1 MTPSK
6 TFRGVFLAL
15 LAGTCW
21 GFSGTV
27 GQFLFTSRQ
36 VDSGWLTVVRMLVS
50 GLILLVWKRV
60 HGLPDEDVLCMFWTA
75 CVANRVYRLTRRRD
89 TSDVVTLLLSL
100 AFLVWNLVKFFQ
112 TV

>member
-1 MTPSK
+1 MERQEILEKSRRENRNGDERERTIRIEGES
-6 TFRGVFLAL
+6 FSLLMAL
-15 LAGTCW
+15 LMG
-21 GFSGTV
+21 
-27 GQFLFTSRQ
+27 
-36 VDSGWLTVVRMLVS
+36 LV
-50 GLILLVWKRV
+50 LLAWKRA

-100 AFLVWNLVKFFQ
+100 AFLAWNLVKFFQ

>member
-1 MTPSK
+1 MERQEILEKSRRENRNGDERERTIRIEGES
-6 TFRGVFLAL
+6 FSLLFAL
-15 LAGTCW
+15 L
-21 GFSGTV
+21 
-27 GQFLFTSRQ
+27 
-36 VDSGWLTVVRMLVS
+36 M
-50 GLILLVWKRV
+50 GLILLIWKRV
-60 HGLPDEDVLCMFWTA
+60 HGLLDEDVLCMFWTA

>member
-1 MTPSK
+1 MERQEILEKSRRENRNGDERERTIRIEGES
-6 TFRGVFLAL
+6 FSLLFAL
-15 LAGTCW
+15 L
-21 GFSGTV
+21 
-27 GQFLFTSRQ
+27 
-36 VDSGWLTVVRMLVS
+36 M

-60 HGLPDEDVLCMFWTA
+60 HSLPDEDVLCMFWTA

>member
-1 MTPSK
+1 MEEKLSREEILEKSRQENRKGDERERTIRMEGES
-6 TFRGVFLAL
+6 
-15 LAGTCW
+15 
-21 GFSGTV
+21 FSL
-27 GQFLFTSRQ
+27 LFT
-36 VDSGWLTVVRMLVS
+36 LLM
-50 GLILLVWKRV
+50 GLILLFWKRA

-100 AFLVWNLVKFFQ
+100 AFLAWNLVKFFQ

>member
-1 MTPSK
+1 MERQEILEKSRRENRNGDERERIIRIEGES
-6 TFRGVFLAL
+6 FSLLFAL
-15 LAGTCW
+15 L
-21 GFSGTV
+21 
-27 GQFLFTSRQ
+27 
-36 VDSGWLTVVRMLVS
+36 M

>member
-1 MTPSK
+1 MERQEILERSRRENRNGDERERTIRIEGES
-6 TFRGVFLAL
+6 FSLLMAL
-15 LAGTCW
+15 L
-21 GFSGTV
+21 
-27 GQFLFTSRQ
+27 
-36 VDSGWLTVVRMLVS
+36 M
-50 GLILLVWKRV
+50 GLILLVWKRA

-100 AFLVWNLVKFFQ
+100 AFLAWNLVKFFQ